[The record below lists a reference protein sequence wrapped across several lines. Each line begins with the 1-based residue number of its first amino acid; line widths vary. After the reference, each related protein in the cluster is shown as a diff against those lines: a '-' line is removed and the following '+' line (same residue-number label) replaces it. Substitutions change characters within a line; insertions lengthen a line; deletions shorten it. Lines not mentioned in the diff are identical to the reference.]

1 MTTPVANSS
10 SSQPN
15 ASGRTKAEEI
25 TATLRDEIL
34 SGQYRPGERMPSE
47 RDLAARFEA
56 NRGAI
61 RESLKKLEQ
70 LGIASITPGGVR
82 VVPVKEASL
91 SVLGPLIDLQESP
104 DPAMAGNLLEVLGA
118 LISMAARTATE
129 RATDQELE
137 QMQTIVSDLLD
148 NADDTEYQHERWR
161 DLGELFTEV
170 SENLVL
176 RLILNGLKTE
186 VFNRANERPQLELE
200 MNHTSRKQVLTK
212 LAAAMQNRDAQ
223 QVASAILEHF
233 DLINQTLQLA
243 FKQVLSSTQQ
253 GSSL

>member
-1 MTTPVANSS
+1 MNTTVATSS
-10 SSQPN
+10 THST
-15 ASGRTKAEEI
+15 GGKTKAEEI

-34 SGQYRPGERMPSE
+34 KGQYRPGERMPSE

-91 SVLGPLIDLQESP
+91 AVLGPLIDLQESP
-104 DPAMAGNLLEVLGA
+104 DPAMASHLLEVLGA
-118 LISMAARTATE
+118 LISMAARTAME
-129 RATDQELE
+129 RASDEDLGK
-137 QMQTIVSDLLD
+137 MKSIVADLLD
-148 NADDTEYQHERWR
+148 HAEDTEYQHQRWR

-170 SENLVL
+170 CENLVL

-186 VFNRANERPQLELE
+186 VFNRTDEQPHLEFE
-200 MNHTSRKQVLTK
+200 INHAQRKNVLTK
-212 LAAAMQNRDAQ
+212 LHNAIEHRDAQ
-223 QVASAILEHF
+223 HVAQAIQEHF
-233 DLINQTLQLA
+233 EIINKTVQLA
-243 FKQVLSSTQQ
+243 LQQVVSPKQQSPL
-253 GSSL
+253 L